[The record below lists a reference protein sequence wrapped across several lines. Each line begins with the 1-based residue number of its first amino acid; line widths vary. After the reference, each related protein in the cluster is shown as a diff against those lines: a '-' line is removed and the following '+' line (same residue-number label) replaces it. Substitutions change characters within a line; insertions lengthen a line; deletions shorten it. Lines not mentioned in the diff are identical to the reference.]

1 MKTFKKTDQRL
12 HYPKPSHPPGETAWH
27 HSDFAWEFDW
37 PSSTEPLPAILP
49 STLDK
54 ALALAG

>member
-1 MKTFKKTDQRL
+1 MKTFKKTDQRSP
-12 HYPKPSHPPGETAWH
+12 HPTPPHPPAETAWH